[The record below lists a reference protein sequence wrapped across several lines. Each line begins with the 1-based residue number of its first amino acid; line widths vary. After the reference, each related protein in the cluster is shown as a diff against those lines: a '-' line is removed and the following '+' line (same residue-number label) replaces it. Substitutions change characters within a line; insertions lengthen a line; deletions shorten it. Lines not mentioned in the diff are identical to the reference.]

1 MRALG
6 RRRAFAPPR
15 RQGGAISASGFTM
28 MELMVA
34 VTVIGAVL
42 LGIVGVFIVS
52 YTSVDHGGRVSR
64 AATYAHQKMEELR
77 NTAFGL
83 LANGNDLP
91 ESAFTR
97 TWTVT
102 VAGASP
108 ARIAAVQV
116 DVSFLSQT
124 GRPAAVQIQSRIAE

>member
-1 MRALG
+1 
-6 RRRAFAPPR
+6 
-15 RQGGAISASGFTM
+15 M

-34 VTVIGAVL
+34 VAIIGVVL

-52 YTSVDHGGRVSR
+52 YISVDRGGRVSR
-64 AATYAHQKMEELR
+64 AATYAHQKLEELR
-77 NTAFGL
+77 NTSFGL
-83 LANGNDLP
+83 LANGNDVP

-108 ARIAAVQV
+108 AQIAAVQV

-124 GRPAAVQIQSRIAE
+124 GRPATVQIRSQIAE